1 LTAPELQGQPLTQ
14 HATTPRLILDA
25 PTRRLLDTVEADP
38 LAVTTVG
45 IPAPGGYGKTTVL
58 AELARGY
65 RAAGIRVA
73 GLTDFRADDAAV
85 LLVDDA
91 HQLGPTQLAELT
103 ALVGAGRTRVVVAY
117 RPWPRSTALAG
128 LADQLGRAGAQVSLA
143 PWDAEQIAD
152 YLADR
157 LVATPAAVEFTHAH
171 TGGVP
176 RFVVHVG
183 DALVEGSGWL
193 DQPEPQ
199 LPRSAIDALRPDLD
213 RLDQE
218 VERFL
223 LAVEAG
229 VGRHGEL
236 LGVLLGRS
244 IDELG
249 DVMDAAR
256 ATGLLGTDGAL
267 LPIARRAVTT
277 LVPAERRI
285 GIRQRLAEIQHERGG
300 PVLDLARS
308 LLGTGVG
315 GTGVAAV
322 FQAAAAEAMA
332 TRPALAAKLFAAA
345 ATAGTPLTE
354 LAAGWARAAARSG
367 DLDRALRLADQT
379 IATDNA
385 PDRAGAAEIAA
396 AALAHRGQLGRS
408 AELYRWAGP
417 GFPASFAAIG
427 LLGTGQALPTMAAD
441 DGGPPTLLA
450 GAATLM
456 AQGIQESITGSTT
469 AALSQLVRASTLLE
483 PAGQALLLPD
493 SPAALAALVGV
504 HGGELALAESVLDR
518 AAVANVGGP
527 LLAAR
532 HRLLQAW
539 IAMARGRMAV
549 ARENLIAATRMVR
562 VLEPRDWLFAVAL
575 EVGLARR
582 NSDLAT
588 LRRTWSQAGEAIM
601 RHPVDLFTVLP
612 LGEFAIAA
620 ARLRDQA
627 RLRPHLDEAWALLA
641 ALGNPPLWSTP
652 LHWSAL
658 HAAIIAEQ
666 PTAAAEHAAA
676 LAVNAGHCGYCAVLA
691 AAADSWLAVVAGNVD
706 APAVEATA
714 RALHEAGLCWDGAR
728 LAGQAA
734 IRTSDRKAMV
744 GLLNCARVLQGR
756 PARPAA
762 ARATTTRSTATG
774 GPADGPNSAGEPQ
787 STGVSGGPNP
797 AGAGNSAGVGNA
809 AGGARPASR
818 PGPKWQDTPM
828 MPAYPTDP
836 ERSPQRTTASRQP
849 TTTAT
854 SRAAAAFPRTA
865 PAMPAMPA
873 NRTLRAELD
882 PGILSEREREVAA
895 LVLAGLTYKQVGDR
909 LFISA
914 KTVEHHV
921 ARMRQKL
928 GATSRAELFD
938 QLRQLVRPDPQS

>member
-1 LTAPELQGQPLTQ
+1 
-14 HATTPRLILDA
+14 
-25 PTRRLLDTVEADP
+25 
-38 LAVTTVG
+38 
-45 IPAPGGYGKTTVL
+45 
-58 AELARGY
+58 
-65 RAAGIRVA
+65 
-73 GLTDFRADDAAV
+73 
-85 LLVDDA
+85 
-91 HQLGPTQLAELT
+91 
-103 ALVGAGRTRVVVAY
+103 
-117 RPWPRSTALAG
+117 
-128 LADQLGRAGAQVSLA
+128 
-143 PWDAEQIAD
+143 
-152 YLADR
+152 
-157 LVATPAAVEFTHAH
+157 
-171 TGGVP
+171 
-176 RFVVHVG
+176 
-183 DALVEGSGWL
+183 
-193 DQPEPQ
+193 
-199 LPRSAIDALRPDLD
+199 
-213 RLDQE
+213 
-218 VERFL
+218 
-223 LAVEAG
+223 
-229 VGRHGEL
+229 
-236 LGVLLGRS
+236 
-244 IDELG
+244 
-249 DVMDAAR
+249 
-256 ATGLLGTDGAL
+256 
-267 LPIARRAVTT
+267 
-277 LVPAERRI
+277 
-285 GIRQRLAEIQHERGG
+285 
-300 PVLDLARS
+300 
-308 LLGTGVG
+308 
-315 GTGVAAV
+315 
-322 FQAAAAEAMA
+322 
-332 TRPALAAKLFAAA
+332 
-345 ATAGTPLTE
+345 
-354 LAAGWARAAARSG
+354 
-367 DLDRALRLADQT
+367 
-379 IATDNA
+379 
-385 PDRAGAAEIAA
+385 
-396 AALAHRGQLGRS
+396 
-408 AELYRWAGP
+408 
-417 GFPASFAAIG
+417 
-427 LLGTGQALPTMAAD
+427 
-441 DGGPPTLLA
+441 
-450 GAATLM
+450 M

-676 LAVNAGHCGYCAVLA
+676 LAANAGHCGYCAVLA

-706 APAVEATA
+706 APVVEATA

-774 GPADGPNSAGEPQ
+774 GPADGPNSAGEQQ
-787 STGVSGGPNP
+787 STGAGNMSGGPYP
-797 AGAGNSAGVGNA
+797 PGMGNSASVGNA

-818 PGPKWQDTPM
+818 PSPKWQDTPM

-849 TTTAT
+849 TPTAT

>member
-1 LTAPELQGQPLTQ
+1 MTQ

-25 PTRRLLDTVEADP
+25 PTRRLLDAVEADP
-38 LAVTTVG
+38 LAMTTVG

-58 AELARGY
+58 AELARVY

-73 GLTDFRADDAAV
+73 GLADFGADESAV

-91 HQLGPTQLAELT
+91 QQLGPAQLAELT
-103 ALVGAGRTRVVVAY
+103 ALVAAGRTRAVIAY
-117 RPWPRSTALAG
+117 RPSPRSAPLAE
-128 LADQLGRAGAQVSLA
+128 LADQLSRAGTQVSLA
-143 PWDAEQIAD
+143 PWDADQIAD

-157 LVATPAAVEFTHAH
+157 LVAAPTAVAFTHAN

-176 RFVVHVG
+176 RFVAHVG
-183 DALVEGSGWL
+183 DALVEGAGWL
-193 DQPEPQ
+193 DQQEPQ
-199 LPRSAIDALRPDLD
+199 LPRSAIDAMRPELD

-229 VGRHGEL
+229 VGRHVEL
-236 LGVLLGRS
+236 LGALLGRS
-244 IDELG
+244 GDELA

-267 LPIARRAVTT
+267 LPIARRAVST

-322 FQAAAAEAMA
+322 FRAAAAEAMA

-345 ATAGTPLTE
+345 AAAGTPVTE

-385 PDRAGAAEIAA
+385 PDRAAAAEIAA

-417 GFPASFAAIG
+417 GFPASFATIG
-427 LLGTGQALPTMAAD
+427 LLGTGQLSTGQGVPTPSSSD
-441 DGGPPTLLA
+441 DGPPTLLA

-504 HGGELALAESVLDR
+504 HGGELSLAESVLDR

-539 IAMARGRMAV
+539 IAMARGRMAA

-620 ARLRDQA
+620 ARLRDQS
-627 RLRPHLDEAWALLA
+627 RLRPHLDEAWALLG
-641 ALGNPPLWSTP
+641 ALGNPPLWSTQ

-666 PTAAAEHAAA
+666 PTVAAEHAAA
-676 LAVNAGHCGYCAVLA
+676 LTANAGHCGYCAVLA

-756 PARPAA
+756 PARPAT
-762 ARATTTRSTATG
+762 ARATTVTRPT
-774 GPADGPNSAGEPQ
+774 NSAGAG
-787 STGVSGGPNP
+787 SGTVTGGADVAGGT
-797 AGAGNSAGVGNA
+797 ASAGRMNA
-809 AGGARPASR
+809 AGPGNSTGRANSGAGANA
-818 PGPKWQDTPM
+818 PGAGISG
-828 MPAYPTDP
+828 PAYPQNPTGP
-836 ERSPQRTTASRQP
+836 TPPSRPTAASHRTNPTRPIATAPAAMAFSRP
-849 TTTAT
+849 SA
-854 SRAAAAFPRTA
+854 P
-865 PAMPAMPA
+865 PAMPATPT

-882 PGILSEREREVAA
+882 PGILSDREREVAA
-895 LVLAGLTYKQVGDR
+895 LVVAGLTYKQVGDR

>member
-1 LTAPELQGQPLTQ
+1 LTQ

-58 AELARGY
+58 AELARVY

-73 GLTDFRADDAAV
+73 GLADFDDSAV

-91 HQLGPTQLAELT
+91 HQLGPAQLTELT
-103 ALVGAGRTRVVVAY
+103 ALVGAGRTRAVVAY
-117 RPWPRSTALAG
+117 RPWPRSAALAA

-143 PWDAEQIAD
+143 PWDADQIAD

-183 DALVEGSGWL
+183 DALAEGSGWL

-236 LGVLLGRS
+236 LGALLGRS
-244 IDELG
+244 IDQLG

-267 LPIARRAVTT
+267 LPIVRRAVTT

-285 GIRQRLAEIQHERGG
+285 GIRQRLAEIQYERGG

-322 FQAAAAEAMA
+322 FGAAAAEAMA
-332 TRPALAAKLFAAA
+332 SRPALAAKLFAAA
-345 ATAGTPLTE
+345 AAAGTPLME

-385 PDRAGAAEIAA
+385 PDRAAAAEIAA

-427 LLGTGQALPTMAAD
+427 LLGTGQALPATVLD
-441 DGGPPTLLA
+441 DGPPTLLA

-549 ARENLIAATRMVR
+549 AREHLIAATRMVR

-641 ALGNPPLWSTP
+641 ALGNPPLWTTP

-666 PTAAAEHAAA
+666 PTVAAEHAAA
-676 LAVNAGHCGYCAVLA
+676 LSANAGHCGYCAVLA

-714 RALHEAGLCWDGAR
+714 RALHESGLCWDGAR

-756 PARPAA
+756 PARPVATRPPVPGE
-762 ARATTTRSTATG
+762 AR
-774 GPADGPNSAGEPQ
+774 PVDGPLAGPSSNGQ
-787 STGVSGGPNP
+787 GIPS
-797 AGAGNSAGVGNA
+797 
-809 AGGARPASR
+809 
-818 PGPKWQDTPM
+818 
-828 MPAYPTDP
+828 MPAVAYPEHP
-836 ERSPQRTTASRQP
+836 HRTTVS
-849 TTTAT
+849 
-854 SRAAAAFPRTA
+854 RTA
-865 PAMPAMPA
+865 PAFPRAVAPLPTPTR
-873 NRTLRAELD
+873 RTELD

>member
-1 LTAPELQGQPLTQ
+1 
-14 HATTPRLILDA
+14 
-25 PTRRLLDTVEADP
+25 
-38 LAVTTVG
+38 
-45 IPAPGGYGKTTVL
+45 
-58 AELARGY
+58 
-65 RAAGIRVA
+65 
-73 GLTDFRADDAAV
+73 
-85 LLVDDA
+85 
-91 HQLGPTQLAELT
+91 
-103 ALVGAGRTRVVVAY
+103 
-117 RPWPRSTALAG
+117 
-128 LADQLGRAGAQVSLA
+128 
-143 PWDAEQIAD
+143 
-152 YLADR
+152 
-157 LVATPAAVEFTHAH
+157 
-171 TGGVP
+171 
-176 RFVVHVG
+176 VVHVG
-183 DALVEGSGWL
+183 DALVEGTGWL

-229 VGRHGEL
+229 VGRHVEL
-236 LGVLLGRS
+236 LGALLGRS
-244 IDELG
+244 GDELG

-267 LPIARRAVTT
+267 LPIARRAVSI

-345 ATAGTPLTE
+345 AAAGTPVTE

-385 PDRAGAAEIAA
+385 PDRAAAAEIAA

-427 LLGTGQALPTMAAD
+427 LLGTGQCLPTPASASAD
-441 DGGPPTLLA
+441 DGPPTLLA

-456 AQGIQESITGSTT
+456 VQGIQESITGSTT

-504 HGGELALAESVLDR
+504 HGGELSLAESVLDR

-588 LRRTWSQAGEAIM
+588 LRRTWSQAGEAIL

-620 ARLRDQA
+620 ARLRDQS
-627 RLRPHLDEAWALLA
+627 RLRPHLDEAWALLG

-666 PTAAAEHAAA
+666 PTVAAEHAAA
-676 LAVNAGHCGYCAVLA
+676 LTANAGHCGYCAVLA

-756 PARPAA
+756 PARPAT
-762 ARATTTRSTATG
+762 ARATTGTRSTNSTRAASSAAANPAGGASVTG
-774 GPADGPNSAGEPQ
+774 GADIAGGANVAGGAMPAGRMNA
-787 STGVSGGPNP
+787 
-797 AGAGNSAGVGNA
+797 AGAGNSTGRTSVAGSANA
-809 AGGARPASR
+809 AGAGNSSVRNYGAAYPENPTGPTRSSR
-818 PGPKWQDTPM
+818 P
-828 MPAYPTDP
+828 
-836 ERSPQRTTASRQP
+836 TTASHHP
-849 TTTAT
+849 NAAHPTAT
-854 SRAAAAFPRTA
+854 SHAAMAFSRPSGL
-865 PAMPAMPA
+865 PAMPATP

-882 PGILSEREREVAA
+882 PGILSDREREVAA
-895 LVLAGLTYKQVGDR
+895 LVVAGLTYKQVGDR

-938 QLRQLVRPDPQS
+938 QLRQLVRPDPQP

>member
-1 LTAPELQGQPLTQ
+1 LTQ
-14 HATTPRLILDA
+14 HATTPRPVLDA
-25 PTRRLLDTVEADP
+25 PTRRLLDAVEADP
-38 LAVTTVG
+38 LAMTTVG

-58 AELARGY
+58 AELARVY
-65 RAAGIRVA
+65 RAAGIRVV
-73 GLTDFRADDAAV
+73 GLADVVADDAVV

-91 HQLGPTQLAELT
+91 HQLGPAQLTELT
-103 ALVGAGRTRVVVAY
+103 ALVGAGRTRAVVAY
-117 RPWPRSTALAG
+117 RPWPRSAVLAG
-128 LADQLGRAGAQVSLA
+128 LADQLGRAGTQVSLA
-143 PWDAEQIAD
+143 PWDADQIAD

-157 LVATPAAVEFTHAH
+157 LVSNSAAAVEFAHAH

-176 RFVVHVG
+176 RFVAHVG
-183 DALVEGSGWL
+183 DALVEGTGWL

-229 VGRHGEL
+229 VGRHVEL
-236 LGVLLGRS
+236 LGALLGRS
-244 IDELG
+244 GDELG

-322 FQAAAAEAMA
+322 FRAAAAEAMA

-345 ATAGTPLTE
+345 AAAGTPLTE

-379 IATDNA
+379 IATETA

-427 LLGTGQALPTMAAD
+427 LLGTGQSLPVSAPAD
-441 DGGPPTLLA
+441 DGPPTLLA
-450 GAATLM
+450 GAASLM

-493 SPAALAALVGV
+493 SPAALAALVGL

-549 ARENLIAATRMVR
+549 ARENLIAATKMVR

-666 PTAAAEHAAA
+666 PTVAAEHAAA
-676 LAVNAGHCGYCAVLA
+676 LTANAGHCGYCAVLA

-706 APAVEATA
+706 ATAVEATA

-756 PARPAA
+756 SARPAA
-762 ARATTTRSTATG
+762 AR
-774 GPADGPNSAGEPQ
+774 PA
-787 STGVSGGPNP
+787 NP
-797 AGAGNSAGVGNA
+797 AGS
-809 AGGARPASR
+809 AGGAHTSGGANVAGGTRSASGSAWPETSTRPAGSSR
-818 PGPKWQDTPM
+818 
-828 MPAYPTDP
+828 PAYPETP
-836 ERSPQRTTASRQP
+836 TGQALSPRP
-849 TTTAT
+849 TTTSHQPAPTAT
-854 SRAAAAFPRTA
+854 SRGAAVSRASAL
-865 PAMPAMPA
+865 PAMPAT
-873 NRTLRAELD
+873 NRTLPADLD
-882 PGILSEREREVAA
+882 PGILSDREREVAA